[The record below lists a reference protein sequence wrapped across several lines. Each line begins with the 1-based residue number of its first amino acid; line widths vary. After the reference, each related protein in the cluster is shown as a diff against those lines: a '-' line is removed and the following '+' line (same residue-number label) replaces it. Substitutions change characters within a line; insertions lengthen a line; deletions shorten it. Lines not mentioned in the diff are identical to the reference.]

1 MSRDIPRLGS
11 RVWGRVC
18 STSNTFPV
26 GVFGLMVMRA
36 VMACGRVGFFFVFFL
51 AWSVVLLVAC
61 LVEQQ
66 IGTSD
71 GVPVLTC
78 IQCVWLKILALLFP
92 VLRGVLNEEH
102 VVWREIPINAHP
114 NG

>member
-1 MSRDIPRLGS
+1 MEE
-11 RVWGRVC
+11 W
-18 STSNTFPV
+18 
-26 GVFGLMVMRA
+26 
-36 VMACGRVGFFFVFFL
+36 FL

-78 IQCVWLKILALLFP
+78 ILCVWLKILAPPVP
-92 VLRGVLNEEH
+92 VLARGAPFKKKTNTDGLLPCHLVGRGALFLFVSLGNRH
-102 VVWREIPINAHP
+102 CF
-114 NG
+114 G